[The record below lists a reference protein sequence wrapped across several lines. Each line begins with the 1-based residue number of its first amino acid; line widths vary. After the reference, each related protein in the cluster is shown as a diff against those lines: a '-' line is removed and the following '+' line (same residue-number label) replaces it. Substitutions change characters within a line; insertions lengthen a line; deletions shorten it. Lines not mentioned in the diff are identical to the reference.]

1 MITTNSTSKN
11 FPPLMKREV
20 RNVMH
25 RFHVSK
31 DFSYDIEEENKTI
44 SDLHSLNVDVALA
57 VTYIRL
63 KNHKIG
69 GSFNYATAVA
79 HGIRKKG
86 YNCGIITYEDPITKI
101 LSFAVA
107 YNYCENLL
115 VCDIIKYIQGFSL
128 LAKCS
133 NIPFED
139 FQKSVN
145 FKLCL
150 YDLNAIKTSY
160 IDAITSNISNI
171 TPDEFMKLSYY
182 LPKF

>member
-1 MITTNSTSKN
+1 MNTTNSTNKN

-25 RFHVSK
+25 RFHISK
-31 DFSYDIEEENKTI
+31 DFSYDLEEENKTL
-44 SDLHSLNVDVALA
+44 SDIQFLNVDTALA

-101 LSFAVA
+101 RSFAVA
-107 YNYCENLL
+107 YNYCGNLL
-115 VCDIIKYIQGFSL
+115 VCDIIKYIQGISL

-145 FKLCL
+145 FNLCL
-150 YDLNAIKTSY
+150 FDLNTIKDSY
-160 IDAITSNISNI
+160 IYEITSNKSNI
-171 TPDEFMKLSYY
+171 TPEEFMKLSYF